1 MVTESGNQP
10 PIPPQNYQPNVS
22 DVRQMQTAR
31 SLITFVNIAGPISLL
46 FGGML
51 LSGIGL
57 ICGFVARR
65 KLNTLSGRDTEVAQS
80 ASDMKRTCRISLII
94 CGIAFAINAVCAAFA
109 VSAMLGM
116 IESGEFAEIV
126 EGLNSGSIS
135 SSSTWG

>member
-1 MVTESGNQP
+1 MTESGNQP

-22 DVRQMQTAR
+22 DVRQVQTAR

-57 ICGFVARR
+57 ICGFIARH
-65 KLNTLSGRDTEVAQS
+65 KLDVLSERNTEIAQS
-80 ASDMKRTCRISLII
+80 ASDMKRACRISLII
-94 CGIAFAINAVCAAFA
+94 CGVAFAINAVCAAFA
-109 VSAMLGM
+109 VSTMLGM
-116 IESGEFAEIV
+116 MESGEFAEIV
-126 EGLNSGSIS
+126 EGLSGNNTS